1 MAENKLLDSDGL
13 VKVLQELKKKFP
25 LISSLATI
33 NGHSL
38 VNSGYDIEI
47 LGQNNV
53 CFFDGFETVSSSS
66 ITAGSAA
73 GNCKI
78 VFNTTTSTF
87 IAAVYK
93 SGVIKPDC
101 FNNWVGGDDFGESSM
116 SGKTPDSSKLYID
129 KTNRMFYHWDG
140 SAMVSL
146 TLDTTLFRVVSALP
160 TASADTENK
169 IYLVTGSKTASGN
182 TYAEHITVK
191 SGSTYK
197 WEKLGEVGADVDL
210 STYVTSTALTTKLN
224 DYLTKKVASNTYL
237 SKTDASST
245 YMSVTTYGYTALTDS
260 EITSAV
266 NSILGA

>member
-1 MAENKLLDSDGL
+1 MATNKLLDDAGL
-13 VKVLQELKKKFP
+13 NKLLTLLKAKFP
-25 LISSLATI
+25 LITSLATI
-33 NGHSL
+33 NGLSL
-38 VNSGYDIEI
+38 VNGGNDIEI
-47 LGQNNV
+47 KGDKDV
-53 CFFDGFETVSSSS
+53 CFFEGDVPLSSS
-66 ITAGSAA
+66 TVTNGSGTGAIKWRA
-73 GNCKI
+73 SSKTFVSVSG
-78 VFNTTTSTF
+78 STQ
-87 IAAVYK
+87 Y
-93 SGVIKPDC
+93 
-101 FNNWVGGDDFGESSM
+101 NNFAGGDDYGDLTEY
-116 SGKTPDSSKLYID
+116 GRTPVLGKLYID
-129 KTNRMFYHWDG
+129 TVSRKFYYWDT
-140 SAMVSL
+140 SDLVCLTVDTSL
-146 TLDTTLFRVVSALP
+146 YKVVTTLP

-224 DYLTKKVASNTYL
+224 GYLTKTVASNTYL
-237 SKTDASST
+237 SKRDASST

>member
-1 MAENKLLDSDGL
+1 MATNKLLDDAG
-13 VKVLQELKKKFP
+13 LKKLLTLLKAKFP
-25 LISSLATI
+25 LITSLATI
-33 NGHSL
+33 NGLSI
-38 VNSGYDIEI
+38 VNGGNDIEI
-47 LGQNNV
+47 KGDKDV
-53 CFFDGFETVSSSS
+53 CFFEGDVTLSSTVTNGSGTGAIKWRASSKTFVSVS
-66 ITAGSAA
+66 GITQ
-73 GNCKI
+73 
-78 VFNTTTSTF
+78 
-87 IAAVYK
+87 Y
-93 SGVIKPDC
+93 
-101 FNNWVGGDDFGESSM
+101 NNFAGGDDYGDLTEY
-116 SGKTPDSSKLYID
+116 GRTPVLGKLYID
-129 KTNRMFYHWDG
+129 KVSRKFYYWDT
-140 SAMVSL
+140 SDLVCLTVDTSL
-146 TLDTTLFRVVSALP
+146 YKVVTTLP

>member
-1 MAENKLLDSDGL
+1 MATNKLLDDAGL
-13 VKVLQELKKKFP
+13 NKLLTLLKAKFP
-25 LISSLATI
+25 LITSLATI
-33 NGHSL
+33 NGLSL
-38 VNSGYDIEI
+38 VNGGNDIEI
-47 LGQNNV
+47 KGDKDV
-53 CFFDGFETVSSSS
+53 CFFEGDVTLSSTVTNGSGTGAIKWRASSKTFVSVS
-66 ITAGSAA
+66 GS
-73 GNCKI
+73 
-78 VFNTTTSTF
+78 TQ
-87 IAAVYK
+87 Y
-93 SGVIKPDC
+93 
-101 FNNWVGGDDFGESSM
+101 NNFAGGDDYGDLTAN
-116 SGKTPDSSKLYID
+116 GRTPVLGKLYID
-129 KTNRMFYHWDG
+129 
-140 SAMVSL
+140 MVSRKFYYWDTSDLVCL
-146 TLDTTLFRVVSALP
+146 TVDTSLYKVVTTLP

-210 STYVTSTALTTKLN
+210 STYVTSQALTTKLN
-224 DYLTKKVASNTYL
+224 DYLTKTVASNTYL

>member
-1 MAENKLLDSDGL
+1 MATNKLLDDAGL
-13 VKVLQELKKKFP
+13 NKLLTLLKAKFP
-25 LISSLATI
+25 LITSLATI
-33 NGHSL
+33 NGLSL
-38 VNSGYDIEI
+38 VNGGNDIEI
-47 LGQNNV
+47 KGDKDV
-53 CFFDGFETVSSSS
+53 CFFEGDVTLSSTVTTGSGIGAIKWRASSKTFVSVS
-66 ITAGSAA
+66 GS
-73 GNCKI
+73 
-78 VFNTTTSTF
+78 T
-87 IAAVYK
+87 YY
-93 SGVIKPDC
+93 
-101 FNNWVGGDDFGESSM
+101 NNFAGGDDYGDLTAN
-116 SGKTPDSSKLYID
+116 GRTPVLGKLYID
-129 KTNRMFYHWDG
+129 TVSRKFYYWDT
-140 SAMVSL
+140 SDLVCLTVDTSL
-146 TLDTTLFRVVSALP
+146 YKVVTTLP

-224 DYLTKKVASNTYL
+224 DYLTKMVASNTYL

-260 EITSAV
+260 EITTAV